1 MVCNVT
7 QTGAACSGV
16 PQSFKIILYCLRV
29 CIVICWGLFRLGT
42 EKQED
47 PRRRRL
53 TFFPSKNRPLMS
65 RRGSELGPFPGI
77 NGVKAPFFSFAL
89 QNATKPKHLRMA
101 CKKLVGCKKIIVMNQ
116 FSNHTYML
124 FVYFQKVYYLSSH
137 SQNF

>member
-101 CKKLVGCKKIIVMNQ
+101 CKKLVCCKKIIVMKQ

-124 FVYFQKVYYLSSH
+124 FMYFQKIYYLSSL
-137 SQNF
+137 SKNF